1 MPHSAPLSRPTSWQK
16 FPESKR
22 SSRTSSILLP
32 TSSRNGLRPLSRL
45 SERLVPLDEDV
56 EVIFNH
62 IEDPDDD
69 EDDYYQEDPEPED
82 TIRGPAVF
90 SPDQAYSR
98 PPSVLRSPV
107 HAIATPRPSLLFA
120 IASDDVEEVRKVLQS
135 GEAGPN
141 DDVGPQSA
149 LAFTLTANNLNH
161 KMEIVKLLLAYG
173 ANPSTLREQESCSSS
188 SADHSEYDG
197 GRGTPSMTAVIENAD
212 PATRYYIA
220 RAEAPQTRRTSALI
234 HRSFFRPLA
243 KVRYDLI
250 GQDRA
255 LEQLFRV
262 LGMPTVS
269 PIVVL
274 LCGKP
279 SDELSSFAL
288 LT

>member
-1 MPHSAPLSRPTSWQK
+1 MPHSAPLSRPMSWQK
-16 FPESKR
+16 FPDSRR
-22 SSRTSSILLP
+22 SSRTSSIHL
-32 TSSRNGLRPLSRL
+32 SSTRSSLRPSSRL
-45 SERLVPLDEDV
+45 SERLVPLDENA

-62 IEDPDDD
+62 TED
-69 EDDYYQEDPEPED
+69 ENDYQFEDPELED
-82 TIRGPAVF
+82 TVHVPAVH
-90 SPDQAYSR
+90 SPERVYTR
-98 PPSVLRSPV
+98 PPSVLHSPV

-120 IASDDVEEVRKVLQS
+120 IASDDVEEVRKVLES

-149 LAFTLTANNLNH
+149 LAFALTANNLNH
-161 KMEIVKLLLAYG
+161 KMEIVKLLLAHG
-173 ANPSTLREQESCSSS
+173 ANPTTLRD
-188 SADHSEYDG
+188 ADHSATSSSGHSEFDG
-197 GRGTPSMTAVIENAD
+197 GRGTPSMAAVIESAD

-274 LCGKP
+274 LCGELL
-279 SDELSSFAL
+279 DELSFRLSADL
-288 LT
+288 K

>member
-1 MPHSAPLSRPTSWQK
+1 MPHSAPISRPTSWQK
-16 FPESKR
+16 FPDSRR

-32 TSSRNGLRPLSRL
+32 SNRSSLRPSSRL
-45 SERLVPLDEDV
+45 SERLVPLDENA

-62 IEDPDDD
+62 TEDG
-69 EDDYYQEDPEPED
+69 ERDDYQFEDNELDD
-82 TIRGPAVF
+82 TIRGPAI
-90 SPDQAYSR
+90 SPPEQVYSR
-98 PPSVLRSPV
+98 PPSVLHSPI

-120 IASDDVEEVRKVLQS
+120 IASDDVEEVRKVLES

-141 DDVGPQSA
+141 DEVGPQSA

-161 KMEIVKLLLAYG
+161 KMEIVKLLLAHG
-173 ANPSTLREQESCSSS
+173 ANPSTLRDGNHSGSS
-188 SADHSEYDG
+188 SAGGHSDFDSG
-197 GRGTPSMTAVIENAD
+197 HGTPSMTAVIENAD

-274 LCGKP
+274 LCGMFL
-279 SDELSSFAL
+279 DELSYPPFL
-288 LT
+288 M